1 MLVLELPCRGKPV
14 RCFLKSADVVP
25 GEAALILPRA
35 EDKEA
40 LRPGVGMGVVLVV
53 VEEVMK
59 DSLER
64 SGGASE
70 EGNGVVVVVGV

>member
-14 RCFLKSADVVP
+14 RCFLKSADVAP

-40 LRPGVGMGVVLVV
+40 LRPGVGMGVV
-53 VEEVMK
+53 VEEEMK
-59 DSLER
+59 DSLE
-64 SGGASE
+64 SGGASG